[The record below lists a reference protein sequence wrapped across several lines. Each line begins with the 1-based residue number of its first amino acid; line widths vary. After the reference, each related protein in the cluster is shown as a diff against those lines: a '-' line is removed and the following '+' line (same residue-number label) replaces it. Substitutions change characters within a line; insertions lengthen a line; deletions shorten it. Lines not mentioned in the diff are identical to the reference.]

1 MSIKATFSNGFT
13 DQYKGKRAVK
23 AAWMVTSRAT
33 GEVLASGHSLTREN
47 AEKTADGHASTVRES
62 GDDFHITVV
71 RHATPQY
78 MAYVVSELKRRGIAA
93 TARNAMDK
101 AKEHNSALREKA
113 RARCLIEVIDL

>member
-71 RHATPQY
+71 R
-78 MAYVVSELKRRGIAA
+78 RGIAA